1 MNETNHSATGQGHPG
16 NYPYLYAPA
25 DGYVFVVT
33 YGRSGS
39 TLMQKLLNSIDGY
52 CIRGEN
58 NNSLMP
64 LCRSIL
70 NVDTEQNFT
79 LRRNA
84 LKNDAGQR
92 KSFLRD
98 ILETPDDPWFGAEL
112 VDPEDYA
119 RSLLDAFV
127 RSILHPP
134 PGTRVLG
141 FKDIH
146 FYKDAGFFPKMMTY
160 MLRYFPNARIIFQTR
175 DLEQVSRSGWWK
187 AMPQK
192 KVIET
197 LSAAD
202 TLYRNFAAS
211 NDRCLLFDYSS
222 FAKGPEGVQPIFDF
236 LGETANEEK
245 VQAVL
250 QKKLAHLQ

>member
-1 MNETNHSATGQGHPG
+1 MQNTDIPKAGQPAAER
-16 NYPYLYAPA
+16 YPHLNSPSQ
-25 DGYVFVVT
+25 GYVFVVT

-64 LCRSIL
+64 LCRSIW
-70 NVDTEQNFT
+70 NVNSEQNFA
-79 LRRNA
+79 LRREA
-84 LKNDAGQR
+84 LARPAAQR
-92 KSFLRD
+92 KEFLRS

-112 VDPEDYA
+112 VDREDYA
-119 RSLLDAFV
+119 RTLLDSFV
-127 RSILHPP
+127 RCILHPP
-134 PGTRVLG
+134 ADTRVLG

-146 FYKDAGFFPKMMTY
+146 FYKDRAFFATQMGY

-175 DLEQVSRSGWWK
+175 DLEQVARSGWWK
-187 AMPQK
+187 AMPAK
-192 KVIET
+192 KVIDI

-202 TLYRNFAAS
+202 QLYRDFAAS
-211 NDRCLLFDYSS
+211 NDRCLLFDYSAFS
-222 FAKGPEGVQPIFDF
+222 QGLEGVRPVFDF
-236 LGETANEEK
+236 LGEEMDAEK
-245 VQAVL
+245 VEATL